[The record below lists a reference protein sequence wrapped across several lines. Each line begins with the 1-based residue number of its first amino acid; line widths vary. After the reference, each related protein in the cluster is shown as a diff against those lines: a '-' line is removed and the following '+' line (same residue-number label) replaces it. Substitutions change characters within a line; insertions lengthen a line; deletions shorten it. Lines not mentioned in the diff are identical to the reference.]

1 LQALSPLQRIP
12 RVRQMERGVGESAGD
27 SLFSLDSFFVTVYLF
42 AASKLPAYM
51 VKIAGKRPLW
61 RNQLHS

>member
-1 LQALSPLQRIP
+1 
-12 RVRQMERGVGESAGD
+12 MERGVGESAGD